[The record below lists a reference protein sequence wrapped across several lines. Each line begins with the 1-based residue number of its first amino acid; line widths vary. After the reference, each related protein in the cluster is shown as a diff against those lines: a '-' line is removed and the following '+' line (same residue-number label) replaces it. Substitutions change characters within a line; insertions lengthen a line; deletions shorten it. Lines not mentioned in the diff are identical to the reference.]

1 MKSAKKFFT
10 FAWIFLFAVTCIPL
24 PSLIK
29 ERDFK
34 NIIILFV
41 VVGTLAGF
49 NVALY
54 TYFKTVNE
62 FRHFV
67 ILKETIKLYGK
78 NNIEIPKENVKKIT
92 VTPYRYIFSF
102 SDGKR
107 KSVSRMIGWFQLES
121 HVNPAIL
128 LFSEN
133 TGTPIIY
140 GMF

>member
-1 MKSAKKFFT
+1 MKSAKKFFI
-10 FAWIFLFAVTCIPL
+10 FAWIFLFAVTCITL

-41 VVGTLAGF
+41 VVGSLAGF

-54 TYFKTVNE
+54 AYFKTVNE

-78 NNIEIPKENVKKIT
+78 NNIEIPKENVKRIT
-92 VTPYRYIFSF
+92 VTPHRYIFSF
-102 SDGKR
+102 SDGKK

-133 TGTPIIY
+133 TGTPIIH

>member
-1 MKSAKKFFT
+1 MKSTKIFFT
-10 FAWIFLFAVTCIPL
+10 FAWIFLFAVTRITL

-78 NNIEIPKENVKKIT
+78 NNIEIPKENVKRIT
-92 VTPYRYIFSF
+92 VTPYRYIFSL

-107 KSVSRMIGWFQLES
+107 KSVSRMIGWFQSES